1 VTSQLRILRFPNGSA
16 VLERRAH
23 ARAPWAG
30 WEGDSIIARGSVEAC
45 RAAAR
50 GIGVL
55 VRDDDAA
62 NYHDGVDEYPE
73 PGSYVALAEAACAEC
88 PEPQSDR
95 WRGLLWRANAWLL
108 MDLARKLDARPVPP
122 HTASDF

>member
-1 VTSQLRILRFPNGSA
+1 MTPQLRILRFPDGTA

-62 NYHDGVDEYPE
+62 AYRDGIDEYPE
-73 PGSYVALAEAACAEC
+73 PGTYAEAVAACYAG
-88 PEPQSDR
+88 PSPFYGVLFGTLSTWQ
-95 WRGLLWRANAWLL
+95 ANAWILE
-108 MDLARKLDARPVPP
+108 RRFKRPVPP